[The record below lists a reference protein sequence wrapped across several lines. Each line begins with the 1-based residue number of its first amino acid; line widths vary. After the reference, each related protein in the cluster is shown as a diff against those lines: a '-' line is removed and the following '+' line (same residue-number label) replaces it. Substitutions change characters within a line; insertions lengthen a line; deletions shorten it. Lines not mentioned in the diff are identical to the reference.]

1 MLPRF
6 VQSDSLLKADSSG
19 LALSSCSSSPKSEK
33 QNARHGPVHIL
44 HRDSTGLAC
53 HAIALICILVR
64 GGQGEGSVARDIVI
78 REHGPFQLRNR
89 MKNAIDSEKI
99 GYEAMMLVAVARTY
113 TSMLYKKTAYESA
126 RVIAANMLQIR
137 LKADMLTCRISGR
150 NKIDLSYVS
159 VSVRAIAR

>member
-1 MLPRF
+1 
-6 VQSDSLLKADSSG
+6 
-19 LALSSCSSSPKSEK
+19 
-33 QNARHGPVHIL
+33 
-44 HRDSTGLAC
+44 
-53 HAIALICILVR
+53 
-64 GGQGEGSVARDIVI
+64 
-78 REHGPFQLRNR
+78 

-113 TSMLYKKTAYESA
+113 TSMLHKKTAYKSA